1 MAEHNVTV
9 ETTLQALLA
18 EKKYSTIRDIL
29 ITMKP
34 VDVAAVLGGCTS
46 AQLPLLFRLLPK
58 EQAAESFVEMESDQQ
73 EQLIRGLS
81 DSELKQVMDELY
93 VDDAVDIVEEMP
105 ANVVQ
110 RILAQSAPEMRREIN
125 EILQYPENSAG
136 SVMTTEYVSL
146 NPSMTVGD
154 AILRIRRTGVDK
166 ETIYT
171 CYVLKNR
178 ELIGTVSVKSLLL
191 APSDMQTI
199 DSVMES
205 GKGLITVNTHT
216 DQEEVAQTMSK
227 YNLLAV
233 PVVDGDNR
241 MVGIVTFDDA
251 MDVMEDE
258 ATEDIEIMAGM
269 TPSDKTYLRSSPLD
283 LFKHRI
289 PWLALLMV
297 SATFTGLILTSFEDK
312 LSRLVI
318 LTAFIPMLMD
328 TGGNSG
334 SQSSVTVIRALSLGE
349 LEFRDIFKVIWK
361 EIRTALLCGLAL
373 GMIAFLKILLFDGML
388 LGTEGVTTK
397 VALVVGLTVF
407 FTVILAKMVGC
418 TLPMLAK
425 KLGFDPAVM
434 ASPFITTIVDA
445 LSLLVYFGIA
455 TMMLP
460 QLQMLV

>member
-1 MAEHNVTV
+1 MAEHSVTV
-9 ETTLQALLA
+9 ENTLSTLLS
-18 EKKYSTIRDIL
+18 EKKYTTIRDIL
-29 ITMKP
+29 VTMNP
-34 VDVAAVLGGCTS
+34 ADIAAVFSGVETEK
-46 AQLPLLFRLLPK
+46 LPLLFRLLPK
-58 EQAAESFVEMESDQQ
+58 ELAAESFVEMESDQQ
-73 EQLIRGLS
+73 EALIRGIS
-81 DSELKQVMDELY
+81 DSELRQVMDELY

-110 RILAQSAPEMRREIN
+110 RILAQADPEMRKEIN

-136 SVMTTEYVSL
+136 SVMTTEYVKLS
-146 NPSMTVGD
+146 PGMTVGD

-171 CYVLKNR
+171 CYVLENR
-178 ELIGTVSVKSLLL
+178 LLVGTVSVKSLLL
-191 APSDMQTI
+191 APSDLQSI
-199 DSVMES
+199 DSIMETN
-205 GKGLITVNTHT
+205 LITVTTHT
-216 DQEEVAQTMSK
+216 DQEEVAQMMSK
-227 YNLLAV
+227 YNLLAI

-251 MDVMEDE
+251 MDVIEE
-258 ATEDIEIMAGM
+258 ETTEDMEIMAGM
-269 TPSDKTYLRSSPLD
+269 TPSDKTYLKSSPFD

-289 PWLALLMV
+289 PWLALLMI
-297 SATFTGLILTSFEDK
+297 SATFTGMIITKFEDK
-312 LSRLVI
+312 LKGAGLI

-349 LEFRDIFKVIWK
+349 LEFGDLVKVIWK
-361 EIRTALLCGLAL
+361 EIRTAVLCG
-373 GMIAFLKILLFDGML
+373 
-388 LGTEGVTTK
+388 
-397 VALVVGLTVF
+397 VALAVLCFGKIMLVDHLLMNNSEISPLVAMAVCLTMAT
-407 FTVILAKMVGC
+407 TVLCAKIVGC

-455 TMMLP
+455 TTL
-460 QLQMLV
+460 LKL